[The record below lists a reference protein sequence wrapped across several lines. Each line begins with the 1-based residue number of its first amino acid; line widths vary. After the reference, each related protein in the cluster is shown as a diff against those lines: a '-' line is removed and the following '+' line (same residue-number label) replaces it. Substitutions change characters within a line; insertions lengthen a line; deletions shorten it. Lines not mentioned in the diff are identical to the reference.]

1 MCILF
6 FITLLCCIVIVNLL
20 IPLIMP
26 ELVNKNVYDWIEC
39 RLMINASDG
48 VSYLCCV
55 CMFGSLA
62 GGGAGERE
70 CSTEE

>member
-1 MCILF
+1 MCNLF
-6 FITLLCCIVIVNLL
+6 FITLLCCVVIVNLQ
-20 IPLIMP
+20 IPLITP
-26 ELVNKNVYDWIEC
+26 GLANTNVHDWIEC
-39 RLMINASDG
+39 RLMITASDG

-55 CMFGSLA
+55 SMFGSLA